1 MKFKIRFAEQVVGI
15 FVLLAIVAVAAILIF
30 VGVNQRWFARNYHFT
45 SRFETGGGLA
55 VGMPIMLKGFEIGKV
70 SRVSLNED
78 NQVDIEF
85 SIQDTYYGKVLPY
98 SILELTSSPI
108 GLGVTLKFHP
118 GAKGGPPVEEGSFIP
133 SLDIPEGRAL
143 VEQELVVIP
152 RGEDVIGS
160 VIAKVNPILE
170 EVRTTLTQIK
180 RLVTNVDAALA
191 GKGGPLG
198 EAIAGL
204 AATPAKVN
212 RVVDET
218 GLKVNDIASRV
229 NAVLGKID
237 TVSADLMEISRT
249 TKGTLGTLSTDLEA
263 ITANLKT
270 TTEGLRETRG
280 LATRLL
286 DPKGSLDT
294 ILNDQN
300 ALYKQVDSALK
311 STNAVIAQLKG
322 FVEYINSTRPQI
334 SSILEKGRDT
344 LEQGKEVL
352 EAVKNNPLLRG
363 GVPVQQQQTSTL
375 KSYRDEDF

>member
-170 EVRTTLTQIK
+170 
-180 RLVTNVDAALA
+180 DADQAA
-191 GKGGPLG
+191 RHERGCGPCRQGRPPGRGHRRARRHPGKGQQGRGRNRAEG
-198 EAIAGL
+198 ERHRLPGERCAGQD
-204 AATPAKVN
+204 
-212 RVVDET
+212 RH
-218 GLKVNDIASRV
+218 
-229 NAVLGKID
+229 
-237 TVSADLMEISRT
+237 
-249 TKGTLGTLSTDLEA
+249 
-263 ITANLKT
+263 
-270 TTEGLRETRG
+270 
-280 LATRLL
+280 
-286 DPKGSLDT
+286 
-294 ILNDQN
+294 
-300 ALYKQVDSALK
+300 
-311 STNAVIAQLKG
+311 
-322 FVEYINSTRPQI
+322 
-334 SSILEKGRDT
+334 
-344 LEQGKEVL
+344 
-352 EAVKNNPLLRG
+352 
-363 GVPVQQQQTSTL
+363 GV
-375 KSYRDEDF
+375 R